1 MRRALAIA
9 AAALLGAPAAAHA
22 EVTVT
27 GHGFGHGVGLQ
38 QWGAY
43 GYATAEGRDARW
55 ILGHYYPGTTLGAG
69 PSGQRV
75 RVLLKQSRTQKLCS
89 ATRARDARGRSVK
102 LDALRCYRAA
112 AWSDGVALRDTRT
125 GRMRAHLHGTVRV
138 TGGASVQLR
147 GTAKNS
153 RANRDYRG
161 VLRLVRDGRSIAVV
175 DDVSLEQYLW
185 GVVPAESPPSWP
197 AAALQAQAVAARS
210 YALRSLKPT
219 APFDVLP
226 NTSSQV
232 YGGVEEE
239 TAPTTAAVNA
249 MKGLVV
255 KYQGAVAITYF
266 SASSGGR
273 TAPVEEGFPGAAP
286 VPYLVA
292 VDDAHDD
299 LGPYH
304 DWTVT
309 LSDKAAAKRL
319 GDALSGRL
327 QDLAVTLR
335 SASDRAVTVRV
346 TGDHGEVAVPA
357 TTIRARLGLRSTWFT
372 VRHETEAR

>member
-1 MRRALAIA
+1 MRRALVSAL
-9 AAALLGAPAAAHA
+9 AALAAAPAAAHA
-22 EVTVT
+22 EVTIT

-55 ILGHYYPGTTLGAG
+55 LLGHYYPGTTLGPG
-69 PSGQRV
+69 PSRARV
-75 RVLLKQSRTQKLCS
+75 RVLLKQSKTHKLCS
-89 ATRARDARGRSVK
+89 ATKARDARRRTVELRTG
-102 LDALRCYRAA
+102 RCYRVS
-112 AWSDGVALRDTRT
+112 AWSDGVALRDGTT
-125 GRMRAHLHGTVRV
+125 GKVRAHLHGTVRV

-147 GTAKNS
+147 GTALNGRAS
-153 RANRDYRG
+153 RHYRG
-161 VLRLVRDGRSIAVV
+161 ALRLLRDGRTVAVV
-175 DDVSLEQYLW
+175 DDVALEQYLY
-185 GVVPAESPPSWP
+185 GVVPAESPASWP

-210 YALRSLKPT
+210 YAIRSLKPA

-239 TAPTTAAVNA
+239 QAATTAAVDA
-249 MKGLVV
+249 VRGLAVL
-255 KYQGAVAITYF
+255 YQGAVAITYF

-273 TAPVEEGFPGAAP
+273 TAPVEEGFPGADP
-286 VPYLVA
+286 VPYLVS

-309 LSDKAAAKRL
+309 LSDKDAAKQL
-319 GDALSGRL
+319 GDALAG
-327 QDLAVTLR
+327 DLKNLKVTLR
-335 SASDRAVTVRV
+335 SATDRAVTVRV
-346 TGDHGEVAVPA
+346 SGTDGDRDVPA
-357 TTIRARLGLRSTWFT
+357 TLIRSRLGLRSTWFDLQY
-372 VRHETEAR
+372 AKD